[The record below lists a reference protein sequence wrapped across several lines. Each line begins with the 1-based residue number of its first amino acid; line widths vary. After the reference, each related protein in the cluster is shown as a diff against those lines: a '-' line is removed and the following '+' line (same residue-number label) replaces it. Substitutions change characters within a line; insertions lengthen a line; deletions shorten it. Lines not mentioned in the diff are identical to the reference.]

1 MVYGFNV
8 QFNMIF
14 VTASPQKPSTTLS
27 YLFGRQ
33 TVSELDRDRGPSVCC
48 WRAAAAGPGLTWT
61 SFSLLALAVPWLAA
75 PLVLVHPA
83 QMSLRLAQR
92 ILQSSDDAIS
102 IASCG
107 STALFPAESD
117 NIRSHAAREHD
128 SRLDDEC
135 PQYACWEKEAADI
148 CWLHMYLC

>member
-48 WRAAAAGPGLTWT
+48 WRAAAAGLGLTWT

-92 ILQSSDDAIS
+92 ILQSSSGRRHLHS
-102 IASCG
+102 ILWVYRTLSG
-107 STALFPAESD
+107 RVGQHPLT
-117 NIRSHAAREHD
+117 RRKGARFT
-128 SRLDDEC
+128 SRRRMS
-135 PQYACWEKEAADI
+135 PI
-148 CWLHMYLC
+148 CVLGEGGR